1 MQVHYPRI
9 KRNRTLLLT
18 MDNVS
23 VITMFYLSGLSE
35 TMNYRSVL
43 FSLTLLCYCVILLV
57 NITLIVTII
66 LDKNLH
72 EPMYILLCAFCMN
85 GLYGTTGIL
94 PKFLWDLLSP
104 VHVISYSGCLVQ
116 VQVLYSF
123 AFSDLSFLAVMA
135 YDRYVAICRPL
146 QYHSIM
152 SKQRLMK
159 LVCFSWLTP
168 FCIVGINMCLT
179 SRLKLCSPYITGLFC
194 GNWLI
199 VKLACFPAETMVIN
213 IVSYISIL
221 IYVFHGVFI
230 VWSYLKLI
238 RTCVNS
244 IENRAKF
251 MQTCVPHLLSLITF
265 VFTILF
271 DLMNIRYGSKK
282 LPQSLENF
290 VAIEFLVIPP
300 LMNPLIYGFKL
311 TKIRNRFRGIFWG
324 GIKISLHEK

>member
-85 GLYGTTGIL
+85 GLYGSTGFF

-123 AFSDLSFLAVMA
+123 AFSDLCFLAVMA

-168 FCIVGINMCLT
+168 FCIMAINICLT
-179 SRLKLCSPYITGLFC
+179 SRLKLCSPYIARLFC
-194 GNWLI
+194 VNWII
-199 VKLACFPAETMVIN
+199 VALACFPAETMINN
-213 IVSYISIL
+213 IVAYITIL
-221 IYVFHGVFI
+221 VYLFHGVFI

-244 IENRAKF
+244 VENRAKF

-265 VFTILF
+265 LFTLLF
-271 DLMNIRYGSKK
+271 DTMNIRYGSKK

-311 TKIRNRFRGIFWG
+311 TKIRNRLREIFWG

>member
-1 MQVHYPRI
+1 M
-9 KRNRTLLLT
+9 
-18 MDNVS
+18 MENVS
-23 VITMFYLSGLSE
+23 VITRFFLSGLSE

-85 GLYGTTGIL
+85 GLYGSTGFF

-104 VHVISYSGCLVQ
+104 VHVISYSGCLLQ

-123 AFSDLSFLAVMA
+123 AGSDLSFLAVMA
-135 YDRYVAICRPL
+135 YDRYLAICRPL

-152 SKQRLMK
+152 SKQNIMK
-159 LVCFSWLTP
+159 LMCFSWLTP
-168 FCIVGINMCLT
+168 FCLMAINICLT
-179 SRLKLCSPYITGLFC
+179 SRLKLCSPYIARLFC
-194 GNWLI
+194 VNWVI
-199 VKLACFPAETMVIN
+199 VALACFPAETMVN
-213 IVSYISIL
+213 SIVAYMTLL

-230 VWSYLKLI
+230 VWSYIYII

-251 MQTCVPHLLSLITF
+251 MQTCVPHLFSLITF
-265 VFTILF
+265 IFTILF
-271 DLMNIRYGSKK
+271 DLMNVRFDSKK
-282 LPQSLENF
+282 LPQPFKNF
-290 VAIEFLVIPP
+290 VAVEFLVIPP

-311 TKIRNRFRGIFWG
+311 TKIRNRFLGYLTFRM
-324 GIKISLHEK
+324 K